1 MKGKQVCAEYISGA
15 VWGML
20 QAASLSNNVRCQK
33 SFQFVVNINHSG
45 FHCMLNIPVFIN
57 SRFMSF
63 VMICIL
69 HETSP
74 HLLMKASASRLVHF
88 LLEPLLAIINN
99 KQVEPISSASSSSCL
114 QSDWMAWPW
123 GGCGGGTMLQHLE
136 RRVEGWGWVAF
147 GGIRYQGTQLYLE
160 NVVAISNCH
169 LLRRIR

>member
-1 MKGKQVCAEYISGA
+1 MQKRLRYMFNTIQSGYILNLQGRNKVSILSCQYQSNTSVGINDCQYLLKGKQVCAEYISGA

-33 SFQFVVNINHSG
+33 SFQFVVNINHSR

-74 HLLMKASASRLVHF
+74 HLLMKASASRLVNF

-114 QSDWMAWPW
+114 QSDWMA
-123 GGCGGGTMLQHLE
+123 
-136 RRVEGWGWVAF
+136 
-147 GGIRYQGTQLYLE
+147 
-160 NVVAISNCH
+160 
-169 LLRRIR
+169 